1 MRLALREVFLAFKR
15 APLLAVLGITTIAF
29 SLFAF
34 GLFGLVAIN
43 IKAALLEIE
52 DRVEIR
58 AFLTD
63 GAPDAQVLE
72 LMQGISKLPQVA
84 DVGYVSPDSALQRAR
99 AELEDLADAVQLRFE
114 LHDALTHAAHVMLLA
129 LLHSNLRLV

>member
-58 AFLTD
+58 AFLVN
-63 GAPDAQVLE
+63 GASDAQVVE
-72 LMQGISKLPQVA
+72 LMRGISGFPQVA

-99 AELEDLADAVQLRFE
+99 AELEEFRD
-114 LHDALTHAAHVMLLA
+114 VMDGAMLPG
-129 LLHSNLRLV
+129 SV